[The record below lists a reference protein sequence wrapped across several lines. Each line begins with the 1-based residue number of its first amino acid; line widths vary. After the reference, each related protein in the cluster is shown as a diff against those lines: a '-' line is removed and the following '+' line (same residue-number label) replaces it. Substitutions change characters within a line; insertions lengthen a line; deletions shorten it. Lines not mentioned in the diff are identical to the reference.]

1 MTPRIRAIVTLVGV
15 AATPIACALFG
26 VLPAGTVALATLWFA
41 ASGPSI
47 VGATKPARDAGEL
60 DPREVRRYREDHPG
74 TTISEAA
81 AAVARRRCAAST
93 RWAIPR
99 GCDEDCSQEHPA
111 RRTRR

>member
-1 MTPRIRAIVTLVGV
+1 MTPWIRAIVTLVGV
-15 AATPIACALFG
+15 AAAPITFTLFG
-26 VLPAGTVALATLWFA
+26 VLPAGMVTLATLWFA

-47 VGATKPARDAGEL
+47 IGTTNLADDAGGL